1 MFFDRKVS
9 KSSGIYYLEPGL
21 YSSITD
27 IVGAMNTLIQER
39 HTESESCFTFKA
51 SGRTQKV
58 EMYIANERSGLVNF
72 NMDLKN
78 ISEVM
83 LVKNSE
89 WCW

>member
-1 MFFDRKVS
+1 MFFDPKLS

-21 YSSITD
+21 YSFITD
-27 IVGAMNTLIQER
+27 IVGAMETLIQIR
-39 HTESESCFTFKA
+39 HTQSESCFTFKS
-51 SGRTQKV
+51 SGGTQKV
-58 EMYIANERSGLVNF
+58 EMYISKEQSGLVNF